1 MSKLLNSARLKIISK
16 TSKGWEVIAGN
27 RVDEID
33 EDDGDDGDEDDEDED
48 LKRLGGNGRQDCGAE
63 VKWLGFVKKV
73 QFLKISAAY

>member
-27 RVDEID
+27 RVDEI
-33 EDDGDDGDEDDEDED
+33 DEDDEDED